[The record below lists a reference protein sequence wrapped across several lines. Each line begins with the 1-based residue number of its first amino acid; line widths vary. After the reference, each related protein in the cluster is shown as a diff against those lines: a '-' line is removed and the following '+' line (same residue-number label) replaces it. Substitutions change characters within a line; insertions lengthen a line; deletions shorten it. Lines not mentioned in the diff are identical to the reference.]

1 MELINQKITMKDL
14 KNLHRFYINFFAYEP
29 IPKKYIL

>member
-14 KNLHRFYINFFAYEP
+14 KNLHRFYINFFAYE
-29 IPKKYIL
+29 IPRKYIL